1 MVVAAVLFLCVI
13 VAAYVFARRKRTKF
27 NAEETA
33 RVRAQARRRWSK
45 WLDGDKPE
53 PPHDETWVE
62 YQERK
67 RRD

>member
-1 MVVAAVLFLCVI
+1 MLIAALVLVCVL
-13 VAAYVFARRKRTKF
+13 AAGFVFVKHRRKKF

-33 RVRAQARRRWSK
+33 RMRARARRRWSK
-45 WLDGDKPE
+45 WLDGQPE

-67 RRD
+67 RRG